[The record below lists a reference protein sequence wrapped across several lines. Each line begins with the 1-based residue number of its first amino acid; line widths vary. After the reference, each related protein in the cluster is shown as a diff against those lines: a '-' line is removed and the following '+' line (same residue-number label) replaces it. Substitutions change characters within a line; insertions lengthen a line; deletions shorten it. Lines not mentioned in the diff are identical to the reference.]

1 MNLPVEYAKEVRE
14 DVDSTFAWCEDQQT
28 GLGERFLVAVADVV
42 EKIQEHPRQFGR
54 VRGEVR
60 AGLIQEFPY
69 VVYFRLEETRIVV
82 IAVLHGR
89 RDPQV
94 WMKRM

>member
-1 MNLPVEYAKEVRE
+1 MTLPIEYAEGVRE
-14 DVDSTFAWCEDQQT
+14 DIDSAYAWYEDQQT
-28 GLGERFLVAVADVV
+28 GLGETFLSAVAEVV
-42 EKIQEHPRQFGR
+42 GKIEEHPRRFGR

-60 AGLIQEFPY
+60 AGLVQRFPY
-69 VVYFRLEETRIVV
+69 VVYFRPEESRTVV

-94 WMKRM
+94 WMKRI

>member
-1 MNLPVEYAKEVRE
+1 MTLPIEYAEEVRE
-14 DVDSTFAWCEDQQT
+14 DVDSAYAWYEDQQS
-28 GLGERFLVAVADVV
+28 GLGERFLVAVADIV
-42 EKIQEHPRQFGR
+42 EKIQKHPRQFGR

-60 AGLIQEFPY
+60 AGLIRDFPY
-69 VVYFRLEETRIVV
+69 VVYFRLEEARIVV